1 MSSIIFQ
8 RQLVFLHSFSAMSPN
23 SLPLQLMLLRLSSL
37 PRKGLIFHLQHILA
51 ELSLPSLSDIL
62 RGNWSRSVWKC
73 QVKSI
78 TLGREFSQFLDTCD
92 HLPLSRCLLSLGK
105 SVPHWAVTR
114 GYPKLSRL
122 NNYRVRLLVG
132 CDGLEADASRFRS
145 RRFCQAPVGNSTCP
159 LCHQDRED
167 ASHII
172 ARCSAL
178 ATERERLLRGR
189 DELLRMLHSDP
200 SKFSDVIMGV
210 E

>member
-1 MSSIIFQ
+1 M
-8 RQLVFLHSFSAMSPN
+8 
-23 SLPLQLMLLRLSSL
+23 
-37 PRKGLIFHLQHILA
+37 
-51 ELSLPSLSDIL
+51 
-62 RGNWSRSVWKC
+62 
-73 QVKSI
+73 
-78 TLGREFSQFLDTCD
+78 SQFLDTCD

-105 SVPHWAVTR
+105 PAPHWAVIR

-145 RRFCQAPVGNSTCP
+145 HRFCQAPVGNSTCP

-167 ASHII
+167 ASHFI

-189 DELLRMLHSDP
+189 DELLRPIPANSVMSSWGLNGLRTAHSKNTSFVSCPVFVKLVHSYLPIILLISAPFWVTLQFVEVKKTKKKMLSL
-200 SKFSDVIMGV
+200 
-210 E
+210 